1 MMFKREKKRRG
12 NRKTKA
18 PFMERYGDALR
29 MYLRLGATVVC
40 SVGMAFFCYGVYGEL
55 KSSPYLNVEEIEITG
70 INRLSDKDVS
80 FYSGIERGM
89 NIFSIDGFEA
99 GNLLKN
105 HPYVEDAKV
114 VKKYLNKIQI
124 NITERVPKV
133 LARFDDVYIMDEKGV
148 FFKKYTKEDNLDLI
162 VVSKLS
168 KSINEIDGTSKALM
182 MELLNVLDKKRGL
195 KEESV
200 SEIIYEKSYG
210 FTLVTA
216 VEGVKVK
223 IGLDDFEKKIND
235 LDELIGLRKSAY
247 RGIKSIDLTNKRG
260 IVVRYEGSLELSV

>member
-1 MMFKREKKRRG
+1 MFGKKKKRG

-18 PFMERYGDALR
+18 PFMDRYGDALR
-29 MYLRLGATVVC
+29 MYLRLGVTVVC

-55 KSSPYLNVEEIEITG
+55 KSSPYLNVEEIEVTG
-70 INRLSDKDVS
+70 INRLTDKDVS

-89 NIFSIDGFEA
+89 NIFSINEVEA
-99 GNLLKN
+99 GKLLEN
-105 HPYVEDAKV
+105 HPYVQDAQVIKR
-114 VKKYLNKIQI
+114 YLNKIEI
-124 NITERVPKV
+124 KITERVPKV
-133 LARFDDVYIMDEKGV
+133 LARFDDVYIMDDKGV

-168 KSINEIDGTSKALM
+168 KSINEIDGEMKIKM
-182 MELLNVLDKKRGL
+182 MELLDVLDKKRGL
-195 KEESV
+195 KEEQV
-200 SEIIYEKSYG
+200 SEIIFDKGYG

-223 IGLDDFEKKIND
+223 IGLDGFEKKIKD
-235 LDELIGLRKSAY
+235 LDELVNMRKSAY

-260 IVVRYEGSLELSV
+260 IVVRYEANLELSV